1 MKKVT
6 KKQIREVLSTYR
18 NRMGEKY
25 EMPGKLVSYDCG
37 FYIKNGDI
45 YSFVFYKN
53 EGIHEDVYN
62 KKYERIIH
70 LKKYTPNY
78 GTLKDCVNEAY
89 EEVNEWL
96 NEE

>member
-6 KKQIREVLSTYR
+6 KKEIKEVLWTYR
-18 NRMGEKY
+18 KRLNLNLL
-25 EMPGKLVSYDCG
+25 PGQLVSYDCG

-45 YSFVFYKN
+45 KAFIFYKN

-62 KKYERIIH
+62 KRYEKIIY
-70 LKKYTPNY
+70 LQKYTPGY
-78 GTLKDCVNEAY
+78 GTLKECVDEAY

-96 NEE
+96 NEK